1 MLKDPKKKPST
12 TAKTKEMADQSGKN
26 FPSGAVVART
36 RSSNVEFVPA
46 KTHDMV
52 RSLFDPTLKKSFLEI
67 LISLAIISNVVFC
80 YFSASKLGV
89 VFTKW
94 LFLWQYIFWRLCY
107 NVGIGVILYY
117 QSKYETLT
125 EYAKRHGLFD
135 KKNQHW
141 LARFC
146 RFEIESKMPT
156 SYKVES
162 YPEEF
167 NTWLLFRQFVDL
179 ILMQDFT
186 TYMLFVCLSI
196 PKTVLPS
203 HSVSVLLGIVMILF
217 NVWVKIDAHR
227 VVKDYAWYWGDF
239 FYFQDSKLVFDGVF
253 NISPHPMY
261 SIGYM
266 GYYGLSLI
274 SGDYKVLLV
283 SIGGHLLQ
291 FLFLKYCET
300 PHIEKIYGS
309 DAVDSDNAQID
320 ELLVKQNRN
329 YSRPLITKG
338 FWLTNFDKLRLTD
351 YFTGATSLA
360 IVALVFTL
368 RPSNKTLFCF
378 TLGVKLVTSVF
389 LSLILY
395 KQSTSKWFTRLFME
409 NGYTQVHSFHQWQ
422 FIYNYSLTVTYT
434 LLVLQTFF
442 QFRSLETLNYTQII
456 FGFLLCYLQKWCD
469 DEILTAISEFGWFYG
484 DFFLTNYISSRK
496 LNSQG
501 IYRYLSNPERF
512 LGVAGCW
519 GSVLITDF
527 SFYNMALAVVWTVAN
542 FALVKLV
549 EEPHVNKV
557 YGAKPRKSGVSSTLM
572 GFKPIRRF
580 SEIVDR
586 MESRIAE
593 HLTCSE
599 AVFEE
604 EEEDLPGK
612 SEAQWNEMLQKAL
625 DNATANLAPNCE
637 FKVGDGTAPAIE
649 IPGPIEVH
657 WQLPAKLHDD
667 KDWVGLYEVLETGD
681 DRCRTRISTNGLWSG
696 TTPDSYSD
704 SGRPENC
711 VVNFKKSGEV
721 VSGDLKF
728 DYQLMFF
735 EEGIYELRYH
745 SKNSHKVL
753 MISQPFRLS
762 LPDLDCTSSQTMSE
776 GLTDFLTSCHAY
788 ENGRFVPNKNQH
800 FSAKC
805 FKNIIKQVAGVDL
818 SAKYLR
824 RINYDINVISETV
837 QEIKT
842 VLQNLD

>member
-1 MLKDPKKKPST
+1 MLKDPKKKTSKSAT
-12 TAKTKEMADQSGKN
+12 SEKMASQSGKN
-26 FPSGAVVART
+26 SPVAAIVART

-52 RSLFDPTLKKSFLEI
+52 RSLFDPTLKKSFLEV
-67 LISLAIISNVVFC
+67 LISLAIISNVALC
-80 YFSASKLGV
+80 YFSVSKIGV

-94 LFLWQYIFWRLCY
+94 FFLWQYVFWRLCY

-117 QSKYETLT
+117 QSKYESLT
-125 EYAKRHGLFD
+125 GYAKRRGIFD

-146 RFEIESKMPT
+146 RFEIESKMPS
-156 SYKVES
+156 SYKVEA

-186 TYMLFVCLSI
+186 TYVLFVCLSI

-203 HSVSVLLGIVMILF
+203 HSVRVLLGILMILF

-309 DAVDSDNAQID
+309 DAVESDNAQID
-320 ELLVKQNRN
+320 DLLVRENRN

-338 FWLTNFDKLRLTD
+338 IFFTNFDKLRLTD
-351 YFTGATSLA
+351 YFTAATSLA
-360 IVALVFTL
+360 IAALVFTL
-368 RPSNKTLFCF
+368 KTSNRTLFYAA
-378 TLGVKLVTSVF
+378 LGVKLFTSIF
-389 LSLILY
+389 LSAILY
-395 KQSTSKWFTRLFME
+395 KQSTSKWFTRLFMK

-434 LLVLQTFF
+434 LLVLQTCL
-442 QFRSLETLNYTQII
+442 QLRSLETLNYTQII

-484 DFFLTNYISSRK
+484 DFFLTNYINSRK

-519 GSVLITDF
+519 GSVLITNF
-527 SFYNMALAVVWTVAN
+527 SSYNMALAVVWTVAN

-557 YGAKPRKSGVSSTLM
+557 YGAKARKSGVSSTLM

-580 SEIVDR
+580 SEIVDK
-586 MESRIAE
+586 MESRIAG
-593 HLTCSE
+593 HLTFNE
-599 AVFEE
+599 GVFEE
-604 EEEDLPGK
+604 EAEMSGK
-612 SEAQWNEMLQKAL
+612 SEAQWNGMLQKAL
-625 DNATANLAPNCE
+625 DNATANLAPNCK
-637 FKVGDGTAPAIE
+637 FDVGDGTNHAIL

-681 DRCRTRISTNGLWSG
+681 DRCRTRISTNGLWLGS
-696 TTPDSYSD
+696 TPGSYRDSS
-704 SGRPENC
+704 RPENC
-711 VVNFKKSGEV
+711 VYNFKRAGDV

-728 DYQLMFF
+728 DHQLMFF

-745 SKNSHKVL
+745 SKNSRKVL
-753 MISQPFRLS
+753 MISPPFRLS
-762 LPDLDCTSSQTMSE
+762 LPDLDCTSSRSMNE
-776 GLTDFLTSCHAY
+776 GLTNFLKSCHAY
-788 ENGRFVPNKNQH
+788 ENGRFVPGKNQH
-800 FSAKC
+800 FSEKC

-824 RINYDINVISETV
+824 RINYEIETISETV
-837 QEIKT
+837 QEINT
-842 VLQNLD
+842 VLNNLD

>member
-1 MLKDPKKKPST
+1 MLKDPKKKSSKSVKVKTMVDPV
-12 TAKTKEMADQSGKN
+12 AKQWPEGVT
-26 FPSGAVVART
+26 VART

-52 RSLFDPTLKKSFLEI
+52 RSLFDPTLKKSFLEV
-67 LISLAIISNVVFC
+67 LISLAIISNVVLC
-80 YFSASKLGV
+80 YFAASKFGV

-94 LFLWQYIFWRLCY
+94 LYLWQYVFWRLCY
-107 NVGIGVILYY
+107 NIGIGVILYH
-117 QSKYETLT
+117 QSKYESLT
-125 EYAKRHGLFD
+125 QYAKRHALFS

-146 RFEIESKMPT
+146 RFELHSKMPS
-156 SYKVES
+156 SYRVEAF
-162 YPEEF
+162 PEEF

-203 HSVSVLLGIVMILF
+203 HSVSVLLGVMMILF
-217 NVWVKIDAHR
+217 NIWVKIDAHR

-291 FLFLKYCET
+291 FLFLRYCET
-300 PHIEKIYGS
+300 PHIEKIYGP
-309 DAVDSDNAQID
+309 DAVESDNAQID
-320 ELLVKQNRN
+320 ELLVKENRN
-329 YSRPLITKG
+329 YSKPLITKG
-338 FWLTNFDKLRLTD
+338 FSLTNFDKLRLTD
-351 YFTGATSLA
+351 YFTVATVLA
-360 IVALVFTL
+360 IIALTATL
-368 RPSNKTLFCF
+368 KPSTKTLFCA
-378 TLGVKLVTSVF
+378 TLGTKLVTSIF
-389 LSLILY
+389 LSLILH
-395 KQSTSKWFTRLFME
+395 KQSTSKWFTRLFMK

-434 LLVLQTFF
+434 LLMLQSFF
-442 QFRSLETLNYTQII
+442 EFKSIESRNYTQVI

-519 GSVLITDF
+519 GSVLITQF
-527 SFYNMALAVVWTVAN
+527 SPYNMALAVVWTAAN

-557 YGAKPRKSGVSSTLM
+557 YGAKNRQSGVSSTLK

-580 SEIVDR
+580 SEIVDK

-593 HLTCSE
+593 HLTFSDS
-599 AVFEE
+599 VFEAE
-604 EEEDLPGK
+604 ESSDK

-625 DNATANLAPNCE
+625 NNATANLAPNFE
-637 FKVGDGTAPAIE
+637 FRVGDGISDTIL
-649 IPGPIEVH
+649 IPGPIEAH
-657 WQLPAKLHDD
+657 WQLPAKLHNE
-667 KDWVGLYEVLETGD
+667 KDWVGLYEVLGTGD
-681 DRCRTRISTNGLWSG
+681 DRRRTKIPTNGLWSG
-696 TTPDSYSD
+696 TTKDSYPGI
-704 SGRPENC
+704 GRPENC
-711 VVNFKKSGEV
+711 VASFKKTADV
-721 VSGDLKF
+721 VSGDLNF

-745 SKNSHKVL
+745 SKDSHKVL
-753 MISQPFRLS
+753 MISPPFRLS
-762 LPDLDCTSSQTMSE
+762 LPELDCSSSESMNE
-776 GLTDFLTSCHAY
+776 GLGEFLKACHAY
-788 ENGRFVPNKNQH
+788 ENGKYMPGKNQH
-800 FSAKC
+800 FSEKC
-805 FKNIIKQVAGVDL
+805 FKNIIKQAAGVDL
-818 SAKYLR
+818 SIKYLR
-824 RINYDINVISETV
+824 KINYDIAVISQTV
-837 QEIKT
+837 QEIKN
-842 VLQNLD
+842 VLRDLD